1 MLFGVL
7 ITFDMEIMMTVDQIN
22 QMIAAVTES
31 FRDEEIDILYDELM
45 MERELQKQY
54 EMMSLE
60 ADQN

>member
-1 MLFGVL
+1 
-7 ITFDMEIMMTVDQIN
+7 MTIDQIN

-31 FRDEEIDILYDELM
+31 IRDEEIDILYDELM
-45 MERELQKQY
+45 MERELQKQF